1 MIPSSNSTSG
11 KCMPVY
17 PYPILSIETSSS
29 KKYLIISDVHIGW
42 DEGLK
47 KAGLTVD
54 ISDYVIEMANTLIDV
69 QQRTSISN
77 LVILGDLKSSVKFIS
92 SSEWRNVPLF
102 IRKLEEVFTVYIIP
116 GNHDGNILKLL
127 PNTTNLMLTS
137 GMKIEDILLIHGHTK
152 PRITHDIRRIIA
164 GHLHPTLRKNGSILD
179 GSKVWVKLVMT
190 RNQAKSILVSNERK
204 IELIILPHF
213 NNFLDYQVKSKKSV
227 QVFSNESKLPFLDSM
242 LNAQHWKVSEAYLFS
257 VDGSL
262 VGLYDDVQ
270 VLLYGESQE

>member
-1 MIPSSNSTSG
+1 MIPSSNSPSG
-11 KCMPVY
+11 KCVPFY
-17 PYPILSIETSSS
+17 PYPILSLETPSR
-29 KKYLIISDVHIGW
+29 KRYLIISDVHIGW
-42 DEGLK
+42 DESLK
-47 KAGLTVD
+47 KSGLTVD
-54 ISDYVIEMANTLIDV
+54 ISDYVTEMANTLIDV

-116 GNHDGNILKLL
+116 GNHDGNILQLL
-127 PNTTNLMLTS
+127 PDTTNLMLTS

-152 PRITHDIRRIIA
+152 PRITHDIKRIIA
-164 GHLHPTLRKNGSILD
+164 GHLHPILRKNGNILD
-179 GSKVWVKLVMT
+179 GSKVWVKLVMSK
-190 RNQAKSILVSNERK
+190 NQSKSILVPNERK

-213 NNFLDYQVKSKKSV
+213 NNLLDYQVKSRKSV
-227 QVFSNESKLPFLDSM
+227 QGYSNKSKLPFLDMM
-242 LNAQHWKVSEAYLFS
+242 LNAQHWKVSEAYMFS

-262 VGLYDDVQ
+262 VGSYEDVK